1 MGVSH
6 NFEDLERDI
15 EDLKARTGGINNRT
29 SEKMGEQM
37 KKEVVDILSTETSA
51 TGSSFDSRTSK
62 YEPGDPRT
70 NESASSK
77 TADIHLTE
85 EQDSKSAWKLTK
97 QSAGQNGGSRHVFS
111 VKPDAEGRATAI
123 NEGTLGENITA
134 KRGTPMFFY
143 ASGNLVIVSP
153 VSPDAPP
160 RARFKRIR
168 ESVKDRLDRTPSVR
182 GIESVGYL
190 ERGIDRV
197 RPQVR
202 QIGRVELRKAVQD
215 IPNSTLENS

>member
-15 EDLKARTGGINNRT
+15 EDLKARTAGISDST
-29 SEKMGEQM
+29 SKKMGEQM
-37 KKEVVDILSTETSA
+37 KEEVVNILSKETSA

-85 EQDSKSAWKLTK
+85 TQDSKSAWKVTK
-97 QSAGQNGGSRHVFS
+97 QSAGQNGGSRYLFS
-111 VKPDAEGRATAI
+111 VKPDAAGRASAI
-123 NEGTLGENITA
+123 NDGTVGEDITP
-134 KRGTPMFFY
+134 KRGTPMYFY

-153 VSPDAPP
+153 VDPDAPP

-168 ESVKDRLDRTPSVR
+168 ESVKDTLPSVR

-202 QIGRVELRKAVQD
+202 YMGRKELRKAVQE

>member
-15 EDLKARTGGINNRT
+15 EDLKGRTGGINNRT
-29 SEKMGEQM
+29 SKKMGEQM
-37 KKEVVDILSTETSA
+37 KKEVVNIISQETSA
-51 TGSSFDSRTSK
+51 RGSSFDSRTSK

-85 EQDSKSAWKLTK
+85 AEDRKSAWKVTK
-97 QSAGQNGGSRHVFS
+97 QSGGQDGGSIYTFS
-111 VKPDAEGRATAI
+111 VKPDAAGRASVI
-123 NEGTLGENITA
+123 NDGTIA
-134 KRGTPMFFY
+134 KDISPERGTPMYFY
-143 ASGNLVIVSP
+143 ASGNLIIVSP
-153 VSPDAPP
+153 VSEESPSP
-160 RARFKRIR
+160 RAQFNRIR
-168 ESVKDRLDRTPSVR
+168 ESEKGKLPSVR
-182 GIESVGYL
+182 GVEGIGYL
-190 ERGIDRV
+190 SRGIDRV

-202 QIGRVELRKAVQD
+202 HIGRVELRKAVQD